1 MKIETLKG
9 VTLESLVVVY
19 RMTSEDVER
28 TRLRCHIFSE
38 STHMGTLDEFKKT
51 IGKRSKRRR

>member
-9 VTLESLVVVY
+9 VTLETLEEVY
-19 RMTSEDVER
+19 RMTSEDVAR

-51 IGKRSKRRR
+51 VGKRSKRRR